1 MTILDFDEVNKLV
14 EASVRTQTEDE
25 VVETIRGLLKNA
37 YERAVLDMDEEFDF
51 IYLYYPEM
59 LGIAMEKP
67 IKGLTWEQRVR
78 SWYKGINPNAHDVT
92 SRTSDGGFIPPEE
105 GKTEETP
112 SETPR
117 GNEGAVL
124 GIPDIEAI
132 KRVAETEYHRMY
144 NTGAYDVA
152 SEMEKQGYTMYK
164 VWMTMGDEKV
174 RFAHMYIDGMAV
186 PLDEE
191 FFTYD
196 GDSALYPG
204 DFTDPSNNV
213 NCRCWLE
220 YTSEGT
226 L

>member
-1 MTILDFDEVNKLV
+1 MTILDFDEINKIV
-14 EASVRTQTEDE
+14 EASVKTQTEDE

-92 SRTSDGGFIPPEE
+92 SKTSDGGYYPPEE
-105 GKTEETP
+105 GKTGKPQEE
-112 SETPR
+112 
-117 GNEGAVL
+117 NDGAVL

-132 KRVAETEYHRMY
+132 QRVAETEYHRMY

-152 SEMEKQGYTMYK
+152 TEMGKQGYTMSK
-164 VWMTMGDEKV
+164 VWVTMGDEKV
-174 RFAHMYIDGMAV
+174 RSTHEYIDGMAV
-186 PLDEE
+186 PLDEA

-196 GDSALYPG
+196 GDSAMFPG
-204 DFTDPSNNV
+204 GFADPSNNV

-220 YTSEGT
+220 YISEGT